1 LVFNPLSHDRKT
13 FKENND
19 KKKRWNSG
27 FYYLHL
33 FNEHKYSADGLET
46 VDQKNSVNR
55 LFPVFL
61 KLESLRLL
69 IVGGGYVGLE
79 KLQAVL
85 QNAPEAGITLVA
97 AQISDEI
104 KELATGYPTL
114 VLVERPFEPADIDGA
129 DLVIVAIND
138 REISKEIQGWAKI
151 KGKLANVADTPDLCD
166 FYLGSIVQK
175 GNLKLAISTNGKS
188 PTIAKRI
195 KEVLNDALPEEINEL
210 LDHMELIRGKLKGDF
225 TEKVRELNDLTRTL
239 VKTER

>member
-1 LVFNPLSHDRKT
+1 MNITQRDDLEIVDLK
-13 FKENND
+13 
-19 KKKRWNSG
+19 
-27 FYYLHL
+27 
-33 FNEHKYSADGLET
+33 NEE
-46 VDQKNSVNR
+46 NR

-69 IVGGGYVGLE
+69 IVGGGYVGME

-85 QNAPEAGITLVA
+85 QNAPEAAITLVA
-97 AQISDEI
+97 TQISHDI
-104 KELATGYPTL
+104 KQMAGGYPNIAL
-114 VLVERPFEPADIDGA
+114 AERPFEPTDIDGA

-138 REISKEIQGWAKI
+138 RSISKEIQGWAKI
-151 KGKLANVADTPDLCD
+151 KGKLANVADTPELCD

-210 LDHMELIRGKLKGDF
+210 LDHMESIRGTLKGDF
-225 TEKVRELNDLTRTL
+225 SEKVRELNELTRTL
-239 VKTER
+239 VKK